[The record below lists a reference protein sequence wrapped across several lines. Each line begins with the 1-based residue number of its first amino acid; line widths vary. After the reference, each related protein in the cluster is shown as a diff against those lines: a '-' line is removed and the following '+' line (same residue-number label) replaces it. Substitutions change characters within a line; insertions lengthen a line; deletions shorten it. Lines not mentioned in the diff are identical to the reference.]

1 MDLQV
6 EYHGAS
12 NNPSGYIDRMVESGN
27 APDIVYSGAILRED
41 LQKNYLLDL
50 SAYDFAGRYSVSI
63 INQRDVDG
71 ALYMLPGTYSVFSML
86 YNKSLFEE
94 KGWTVPTTN
103 DEFVALCRQIR
114 EESDIIP
121 DRKSTRLNSSHNVI
135 SRMPSSA

>member
-1 MDLQV
+1 MKKFISFLLAAAIVFSLAACGSVKEPDSAPSDKKKVSLSVLCVNTDYSQNFVRTIQKHFSDVDLQV

-63 INQRDVDG
+63 IN
-71 ALYMLPGTYSVFSML
+71 
-86 YNKSLFEE
+86 
-94 KGWTVPTTN
+94 
-103 DEFVALCRQIR
+103 
-114 EESDIIP
+114 
-121 DRKSTRLNSSHNVI
+121 
-135 SRMPSSA
+135 